1 MLNKPMSSDKK
12 DLFGASRKGAI
23 SVNPLGEPTSDLEIY
38 SKEVL
43 TALVH
48 DNLPPTPNNFSMYFD
63 RLMEEKSDSFK
74 KQVSGILELE
84 DTNDDEQSMELEKS
98 LKKGFSS
105 VKNILQVGANLYKNM
120 ALMTKILDKHK
131 VELQNSPEAKNV
143 LRVVTSLDNDVTKL
157 NVILKKQ
164 TTHMKTLYNETASIV
179 KSVENETIFDNQY
192 GLYNR
197 RYFMS
202 KLEQEAQLM
211 VEFKHKSSLIALK
224 LSREIDSQASS
235 EKALHL
241 MARTIARLL
250 LKTSRRSDIIAH
262 YGKGIFV
269 MMLKHTNIDNAKN
282 AAERLYELVS
292 SSNFF
297 LAEQEINLNVAIG
310 VSEIS
315 NRMNVDEIIIC
326 TIEAMEHCNNDKA
339 SHYEVCER

>member
-1 MLNKPMSSDKK
+1 MSSSKK
-12 DLFGASRKGAI
+12 DLFRASKKGAI
-23 SVNPLGEPTSDLEIY
+23 SVSSLGEATSDLEIY

-43 TALVH
+43 TALIR
-48 DNLPPTPNNFSMYFD
+48 DNLPPTPNNFNMYFD
-63 RLMEEKSDSFK
+63 RLMESKSESFK
-74 KQVSGILELE
+74 KQVNGILELE
-84 DTNDDEQSMELEKS
+84 DDNGDEQSMELEKS
-98 LKKGFSS
+98 LKEGFLS

-120 ALMTKILDKHK
+120 ALMSKILEKHK
-131 VELQNSPEAKNV
+131 KELQNSPEAQSV
-143 LRVVTSLDNDVTKL
+143 LRVVTNLDNDVTKL
-157 NVILKKQ
+157 NGILKKQ
-164 TTHMKTLYNETASIV
+164 TTHMKTLYEETAAIV
-179 KSVENETIFDNQY
+179 KNVENETIFDNQY

-224 LSREIDSQASS
+224 LSKEIDSQINS

-241 MARTIARLL
+241 MTRTIARLL
-250 LKTSRRSDIIAH
+250 LKTSRRSDVIAH
-262 YGKGIFV
+262 YGKGVFV

-292 SSNFF
+292 LSNFF
-297 LAEQEINLNVAIG
+297 LAEQEINLKVAIG

-315 NRMNVDEIIIC
+315 NKMNEDEIIIC
-326 TIEAMEHCNNDKA
+326 TIEAMESCNNNEA